1 MLLETTMR
9 RIKENR
15 IVLASH
21 NKGKLKEIYE
31 LFDPFKIQTLP
42 ISHFSDNEPKETE
55 DTFIGN
61 ARIKAHYAAQH
72 SNLLSLSDDSGIM
85 IDALNGAPGVYTAD
99 WAETESGRDF
109 NRAMTKVWK
118 LLDSIK
124 APKPI
129 KAKFICVLCLAWPD
143 GHDETFEGTIS
154 GQISWPMRG
163 KNGFGFDPIFIP
175 DGYEITFAEMEPE
188 KKHKINHRH
197 NAFRKLIDACLS

>member
-1 MLLETTMR
+1 MLLETIMR
-9 RIKENR
+9 KINERK

-21 NKGKLKEIYE
+21 NKGKLKEISE
-31 LFDPFKIQTLP
+31 LFNPFKIQTLP
-42 ISHFSDNEPKETE
+42 ISHFSDNEPKETK
-55 DTFIGN
+55 DTFTGN
-61 ARIKAHYAAQH
+61 ARIKAHYAAKH

-99 WAETESGRDF
+99 WAETKNGRDF
-109 NRAMTKVWK
+109 NRAMTKVWNI
-118 LLDSIK
+118 LDSIK

-129 KAKFICVLCLAWPD
+129 KAKFVCVLCLAWPD

-154 GQISWPMRG
+154 GKISWPMRG

-175 DGYEITFAEMEPE
+175 DGYKITFAEMEPE
-188 KKHKINHRH
+188 TKHQINHRF